1 MPADEG
7 FHSLQGLMGEKE
19 RAREEI
25 AKIERNKSL
34 TRADKTRAIN
44 QVKGLSRTI
53 EGLIDREKDKI
64 SEHYES

>member
-1 MPADEG
+1 
-7 FHSLQGLMGEKE
+7 MGEKE

-25 AKIERNKSL
+25 ARIERNKSL